1 MGVIEEGTIIGKLPS
16 EEVFALHYP
25 GYPSSMSRAIET
37 LGGLDVIAKNRNSE
51 ANKLE
56 LHFRLGDSFSHPAFG
71 HIRPCNSLL
80 LKIST
85 RNVNGNQNDSSQ
97 SKNCDSTCSLVQ
109 SGTSATVLS
118 ADIVARVQE
127 AYHFNGMVD
136 YQHVIPVHANAG
148 RTSEMK
154 GLVGENF
161 GDVDDDSPMILVPP
175 LFSPKDVPENIVL
188 RPSTTLSSRKKQ
200 EGVVQHRWE
209 IPKNVNWEQ
218 YIPKESEQWKLQM
231 AVSKFFV
238 ERPIWPRNSI
248 FERLGNMG
256 LNVGDHTLK
265 RLLFRSAYYFGSGPF
280 HRFWI
285 RKGYDPRKDPESRL
299 YQRMVFRVPPPLR
312 GYCDATKGLKHKW
325 EDMCAFRVFPY
336 KCQTYFQLF
345 ELLDDYIQEEI
356 PRFPYLS
363 VCSRSTG
370 WFSSSALDHIKFR
383 VALRFIS
390 VYPQGGAET
399 FVKSISNNFER
410 SKKKRFEV
418 SEPKPGGDGESF
430 VNQDPNRE
438 EDKSEDIYDDEVE
451 EEDEEESDFED
462 EVVDEMDLDDPTYL
476 VRILNSVVAL
486 AVMEQIL
493 ISPCSHVPVSLCFGL
508 PSNNTCSYITAMFGK
523 RHSAENISKDY
534 LQELFGSFP
543 TAEGAPNQLHGVDS
557 EDEYHIYEQDCDG
570 NNSDDDY

>member
-1 MGVIEEGTIIGKLPS
+1 MQQTMGVIEDGTIKGKLPS
-16 EEVFALHYP
+16 EEVFAVHYP
-25 GYPSSMSRAIET
+25 GYPSSMSLAVET
-37 LGGLDVIAKNRNSE
+37 LGGLDVIAKAHNSE

-56 LHFRLGDSFSHPAFG
+56 LRFRPGDPFSHPAFG

-80 LKIST
+80 LKISK
-85 RNVNGNQNDSSQ
+85 RNVGDNQNDSCQ
-97 SKNCDSTCSLVQ
+97 SKTCDSTCNLVQ
-109 SGTSATVLS
+109 SGCSVSVLS

-148 RTSEMK
+148 RMSEMK
-154 GLVGENF
+154 GPVDTENF
-161 GDVDDDSPMILVPP
+161 GDVDDDCPMILVPP

-188 RPSTTLSSRKKQ
+188 RPSTTLSSKKKQ
-200 EGVVQHRWE
+200 EGVVQHRWEMEIEPCLAIDFNISE

-218 YIPKESEQWKLQM
+218 YIPKDSEQWKLQM
-231 AVSKFFV
+231 AVSKFFA

-256 LNVGDHTLK
+256 LKVGDHTLR

-285 RKGYDPRKDPESRL
+285 RKGYDPRKDPESRI
-299 YQRMVFRVPPPLR
+299 YQRMIFRVPPPLR

-345 ELLDDYIQEEI
+345 ELVDDYIQEEI
-356 PRFPYLS
+356 PRFPYLA

-370 WFSSSALDHIKFR
+370 WFSSSALDNIRLR

-399 FVKSISNNFER
+399 FVKSISDKFEK
-410 SKKKRFEV
+410 SKNQRFV
-418 SEPKPGGDGESF
+418 VIEPKLGEDRESV
-430 VNQDPNRE
+430 VNQEPSRE
-438 EDKSEDIYDDEVE
+438 EDKSEDINDDEVD

-476 VRILNSVVAL
+476 DGADPDFSLQS
-486 AVMEQIL
+486 
-493 ISPCSHVPVSLCFGL
+493 CSNLG
-508 PSNNTCSYITAMFGK
+508 
-523 RHSAENISKDY
+523 AENISKSY

-557 EDEYHIYEQDCDG
+557 EAEYQIYEQDSDG